1 MIMQDYIVVEV
12 QTNDAG
18 KVATIVTAYDDYW
31 TAQQKYHTILA
42 AASVSALPVHTAVIL
57 SPYGDII
64 DKKCYNRRTP
74 EPAE

>member
-1 MIMQDYIVVEV
+1 MQEYIIIEI

-18 KVATIVTAYDDYW
+18 KVAPLMTTEADYW

-64 DKKCYNRRTP
+64 DKKSYNRRTP
-74 EPAE
+74 EPEE